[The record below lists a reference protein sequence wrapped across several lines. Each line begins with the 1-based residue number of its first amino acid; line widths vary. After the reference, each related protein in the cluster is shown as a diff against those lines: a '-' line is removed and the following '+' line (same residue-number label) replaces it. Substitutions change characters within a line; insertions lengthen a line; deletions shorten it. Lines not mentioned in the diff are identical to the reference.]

1 MRFFFNTPSFARL
14 ALLAG
19 CTLLPATLWAQN
31 DSSMMSH
38 DSTMGHDS
46 MMGHEGMMGHDSMA
60 ADMMFMGAG
69 EHKAAGDYTIED
81 KNGRQQI
88 TLTKDFAVER
98 AGDTWLVLANGD
110 APDVGSVYVAKLKSP
125 KGSQAYTIPKGTDL
139 SKFTKLLV
147 WSKKSKSLLAST
159 DLSAGGMMMKK

>member
-1 MRFFFNTPSFARL
+1 MRSLFNSPRVVWL

-19 CTLLPATLWAQN
+19 CTLLPASVWAQN

-38 DSTMGHDS
+38 DSMMGRDS
-46 MMGHEGMMGHDSMA
+46 MMGQKGMMGHDSMA

-69 EHKAAGDYTIED
+69 QHKAAGDYTIEE
-81 KNGRQQI
+81 KNGKQQI
-88 TLTKDFAVER
+88 TLTQDFAVEP

-110 APDVGSVYVAKLKSP
+110 APDAGSVYVAKLKSP
-125 KGSQAYTIPKGTDL
+125 KGNQSYTIPKGTDL
-139 SKFTKLLV
+139 SKFTKLLI

-159 DLSAGGMMMKK
+159 DLTAGGMMMKK